1 MSSMLPWR
9 IGFLGTLLL
18 LTAGCGQRVTIAKD
32 VTLPPGEERYY
43 FVDAPR
49 NPQTVTVTTQSGGVP
64 IDLWIIHAATKDEAQ
79 PIVMK
84 QSGKTKG
91 VLANK
96 LEKVDPE
103 LVEVPVPADKPYVVV
118 VANPP
123 HGNKEAPVSIKIV
136 AK

>member
-1 MSSMLPWR
+1 MAALLPWR

-18 LTAGCGQRVTIAKD
+18 LTAGCGQRVTIEKD

-49 NPQTVTVTTQSGGVP
+49 KQQTVTVTTKSGGVP
-64 IDLWIIHAATKDEAQ
+64 IDLWVIHAATEAEAHS
-79 PIVMK
+79 IVIK

-91 VLANK
+91 VLANR
-96 LEKVDPE
+96 LEKADPE
-103 LVEVPVPADKPYVVV
+103 LEVTVPADTPYVVV

-123 HGNKEAPVSIKIV
+123 HGKKEASVAVKIEG
-136 AK
+136 K